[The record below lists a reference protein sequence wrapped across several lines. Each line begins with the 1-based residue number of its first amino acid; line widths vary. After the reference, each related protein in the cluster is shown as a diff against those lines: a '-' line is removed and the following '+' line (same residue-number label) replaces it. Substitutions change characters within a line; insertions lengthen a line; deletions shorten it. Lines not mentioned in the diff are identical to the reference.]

1 MRLVDINK
9 SCFDVINYFNNK
21 YRYKDLYEKK
31 YSMFDKIDKENL
43 FKKLNMIID
52 SKVIS
57 ELKNDYYKYYYI
69 YLYCV
74 LFKEQLITSE
84 DIEGIVNNVYNA
96 DYYSLLLSN
105 KKLSNKTV
113 SKILDL
119 LKDNNYVY
127 LGKIPFDYRYHIIK
141 RNEISDDIK
150 NKVVD
155 SYSKE
160 ELKKI
165 NKELKDI
172 ILFEELYYSEI
183 DSKDN
188 MFNDKNISD
197 EYRVYQRLNNKAS

>member
-9 SCFDVINYFNNK
+9 SCFDVINYYNIR
-21 YRYKDLYEKK
+21 YRYKDLFEKK
-31 YSMFDKIDKENL
+31 YSMSDRIEKENL

-52 SKVIS
+52 SKLIS
-57 ELKNDYYKYYYI
+57 NLNNNYYKYYYI
-69 YLYCV
+69 YLFCV
-74 LFKEQLITSE
+74 LFKEQLVSSQ
-84 DIEGIVNNVYNA
+84 DIEGIVKNVYNA

-105 KKLSNKTV
+105 KKLSNEIV
-113 SKILDL
+113 LKILDL

-127 LGKIPFDYRYHIIK
+127 LGEIPFDYRYHIIK

-150 NKVVD
+150 EEVMN

-160 ELKKI
+160 ELKEI
-165 NKELKDI
+165 SKELKEI
-172 ILFEELYYSEI
+172 ILFEGLYYSEI

-197 EYRVYQRLNNKAS
+197 EYRVYQRLKKKAS

>member
-9 SCFDVINYFNNK
+9 SCFDVINYYNIR
-21 YRYKDLYEKK
+21 YRYKDLFEKK
-31 YSMFDKIDKENL
+31 YSMSDRIEKENL

-52 SKVIS
+52 SKLINN
-57 ELKNDYYKYYYI
+57 LNNNYYKYYYI
-69 YLYCV
+69 YLFCV
-74 LFKEQLITSE
+74 LFKEQLVSSQ
-84 DIEGIVNNVYNA
+84 DIEGIVKNVYNA

-105 KKLSNKTV
+105 KKLSNEIV
-113 SKILDL
+113 LKILDL

-127 LGKIPFDYRYHIIK
+127 LGEIPFDYRYHIIK

-150 NKVVD
+150 EKVMN

-160 ELKKI
+160 ELKEI
-165 NKELKDI
+165 SKELKEI
-172 ILFEELYYSEI
+172 ILFEGLYYSEI

-197 EYRVYQRLNNKAS
+197 EYRVYQRLKKKAS

>member
-31 YSMFDKIDKENL
+31 YSMSDRIEKENL
-43 FKKLNMIID
+43 FKKLNMMID
-52 SKVIS
+52 SKVINN
-57 ELKNDYYKYYYI
+57 LKNNYYKYYYI
-69 YLYCV
+69 YLFCV
-74 LFKEQLITSE
+74 LFKEQLVTSE

-105 KKLSNKTV
+105 KKLNNEIV
-113 SKILDL
+113 LKILDL
-119 LKDNNYVY
+119 LKNNNYVY
-127 LGKIPFDYRYHIIK
+127 LGEIPFDYRYHIIK

-150 NKVVD
+150 DKVMS

-160 ELKKI
+160 ELKEI
-165 NKELKDI
+165 YKELKDI
-172 ILFEELYYSEI
+172 ISFEELYYSEI

-197 EYRVYQRLNNKAS
+197 EYRVYQRLNKKAS